1 MVWPEKK
8 KKFFRKEV
16 LRKERTLQQQ
26 WRIEKVNH
34 TKKNNVL
41 EVMKLVLKQF
51 FFFLSFDDNTLRYI

>member
-8 KKFFRKEV
+8 KVFQERSIK
-16 LRKERTLQQQ
+16 KERTLQQQ

-34 TKKNNVL
+34 TKKNDVL

-51 FFFLSFDDNTLRYI
+51 VFFLSCDDNTLRYI